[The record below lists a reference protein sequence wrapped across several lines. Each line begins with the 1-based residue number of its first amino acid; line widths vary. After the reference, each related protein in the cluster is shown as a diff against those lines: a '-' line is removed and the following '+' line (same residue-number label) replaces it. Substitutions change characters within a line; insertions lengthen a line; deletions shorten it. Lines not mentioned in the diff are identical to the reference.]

1 MVLAQMWK
9 LLIRVLLLL
18 SCISGM
24 LYCTESNYQ
33 YLRLREVSFKSL
45 ALLSDDYFWQR
56 VDAMSHRFWPVLLV
70 KRGSIKRSIMS
81 IAPVNVSIKM
91 EQRGFFSVVFEPLE
105 PWFMVFWSGGEWFLS
120 REGRMWS
127 VHHELNGII
136 SQQSAIE
143 EPVLVWGDD
152 LPDPIPSGISIEKTV
167 SDTSIPILELES
179 WKDVLQECKFYP
191 RIASLTV
198 NRREGKRIVEILER
212 KETGSVRILLN
223 DSTGYW
229 ASLLRAVD
237 DIFAQSGPI
246 GKNIVVDTTYSGKI
260 LVRVIP

>member
-1 MVLAQMWK
+1 MRK
-9 LLIRVLLLL
+9 FLIRLLLLL

-24 LYCTESNYQ
+24 LYCIEINYQ
-33 YLRLREVSFKSL
+33 YLRFRGASFESL
-45 ALLSDDYFWQR
+45 ALPPDDFFWQR
-56 VDAMSHRFWPVLLV
+56 VDAISHRFWPLLFF
-70 KRGSIKRSIMS
+70 KRRNIERSIMS
-81 IAPVNVSIKM
+81 IAPIAVSIKM
-91 EQRGFFSVVFEPLE
+91 EQNGYFSIAFEPLK

-143 EPVLVWGDD
+143 GPVLVWGDD
-152 LPDPIPSGISIEKTV
+152 LPDPVPSGISIERAV
-167 SDTSIPILELES
+167 SDSSISVQELES
-179 WKDVLQECKFYP
+179 WKKVLQESKFYP
-191 RIASLTV
+191 RISSLTV

-212 KETGSVRILLN
+212 KESGSVRILLD
-223 DSTGYW
+223 DSPGDW

-237 DIFAQSGPI
+237 DIFAQSGPV